1 MMKQHIPP
9 TSNKMNLIVVGL
21 MAIFFIKLVMA
32 IGKSMETANA
42 EVIIVAIGFAIGW
55 LAIMIFCLA
64 GQRIGYW
71 LGAILGLLHFVT
83 IVLLPLTRIC
93 DHYCFVEIVAN
104 HGILITGLCLAV
116 LLFHTKKN
124 SLFNYFP
131 AKKIDIVGF
140 FLLCAFV
147 LARTFMITFREPIGI
162 AQALATMAGKGGLA
176 ELASSSLIYVVIPSM
191 IALCVIIPGIVMK
204 RCWAFASAAIFGG
217 IHAILTSSIVILK
230 VNSGYGPFVVI
241 PASLGMLIC
250 GIWMLNIHAY
260 QSKNQRVQP
269 IDGHDLISL

>member
-1 MMKQHIPP
+1 MNKHIPF
-9 TSNKMNLIVVGL
+9 TSSRLNFIAIGF
-21 MAIFFIKLVMA
+21 MAVFFIKLVMA

-42 EVIIVAIGFAIGW
+42 EIVNVAIGFAIGW
-55 LAIMIFCLA
+55 LAIMILCLA

-93 DHYCFVEIVAN
+93 DNYCFVEITAN
-104 HGILITGLCLAV
+104 HGILITGSCLAV
-116 LLFHTKKN
+116 LLLHAKKN
-124 SLFNYFP
+124 GLTNYFP

-140 FLLCAFV
+140 FILCAFV
-147 LARTFMITFREPIGI
+147 LVRTLWITFREPMGI
-162 AQALATMAGKGGLA
+162 AQAHAAVAEKGMLAHT
-176 ELASSSLIYVVIPSM
+176 ASASLIYVVIPSM

-204 RCWAFASAAIFGG
+204 RRWAFISAAIFGG
-217 IHAILTSSIVILK
+217 IHALLTSLIVILK
-230 VNSGYGPFVVI
+230 VNPGYGPIVVI
-241 PASLGMLIC
+241 PASLGILIC

-269 IDGHDLISL
+269 IDGHDLISQ